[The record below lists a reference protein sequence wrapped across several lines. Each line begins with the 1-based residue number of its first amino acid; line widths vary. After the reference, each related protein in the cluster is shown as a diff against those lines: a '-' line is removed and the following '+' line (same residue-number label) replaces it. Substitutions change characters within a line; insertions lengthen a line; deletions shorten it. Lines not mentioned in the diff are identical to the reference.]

1 MTPHPVAIAKMHPA
15 AQDHAPITFARI
27 YLNMFA
33 EENKPGGNYVR
44 IANLEDEEPPVP
56 NQIPR

>member
-1 MTPHPVAIAKMHPA
+1 MAPQSVVIAKMDPT

-27 YLNMFA
+27 YFNMLA

-44 IANLEDEEPPVP
+44 IANLEDEKPPVA
-56 NQIPR
+56 N